1 MKILAEIRIFGMVQ
15 GVFFRQSA
23 KQMADSL
30 NIKGF
35 VRNEPDG
42 ESIYIEAEG
51 ERENIQKFIEWCRKG
66 PPSARIKDLKVEF
79 LEELKNYKN
88 FEIK

>member
-1 MKILAEIRIFGMVQ
+1 MKILAEIKVFGMVQ

-23 KQMADSL
+23 KEMADSL
-30 NIKGF
+30 DIKGF
-35 VRNEPDG
+35 VRNEPDD

-51 ERENIQKFIEWCRKG
+51 ERENIQKFIEWCHKG

-79 LEELKNYKN
+79 FEELKNYKN